1 MLTLRNIC
9 IMPLY
14 SLMRAIT
21 CVQFWMALQTCPS
34 YAAFGQCNTSV
45 VLFMYLRFCLT
56 KYFLPFICYFT
67 FWLFLSLKLHE
78 CAFFLLHP
86 LQNAGAAVL
95 AWCPAGSALAVLQ
108 HAAPCWTTTLRE
120 SVFYLADFL
129 SSVEMQTVV
138 GQVCCEVITALLH
151 FLEHTWV
158 CYPGSWNCLHLGTA
172 LSICDISVCWSSKK

>member
-1 MLTLRNIC
+1 
-9 IMPLY
+9 
-14 SLMRAIT
+14 MRTIT

-34 YAAFGQCNTSV
+34 YAVFGQCSTSV

-56 KYFLPFICYFT
+56 KYFLPFTCYFT

-78 CAFFLLHP
+78 CAFFLHP

-120 SVFYLADFL
+120 SVFYLLRCKPLWDRYVVK
-129 SSVEMQTVV
+129 SSQHS
-138 GQVCCEVITALLH
+138 CI
-151 FLEHTWV
+151 
-158 CYPGSWNCLHLGTA
+158 SWNTPECATQAHETA
-172 LSICDISVCWSSKK
+172 CIWAQP